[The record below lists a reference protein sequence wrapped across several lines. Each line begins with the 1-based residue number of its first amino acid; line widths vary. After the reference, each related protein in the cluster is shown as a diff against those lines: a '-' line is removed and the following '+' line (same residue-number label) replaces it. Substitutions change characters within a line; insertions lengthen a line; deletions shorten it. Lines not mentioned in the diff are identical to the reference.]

1 MGANDPIRTTTE
13 PGSDLLVSAV
23 TGSIG
28 LTLAD
33 RTGGGI
39 LANPIIASS
48 FIGKDRFL
56 GALGAKMV
64 DIAWGV
70 DKYVAATEGNA
81 FTVYDLASDAATVT
95 PTRRGFARTASD
107 MMRSFDTWGAL
118 DWAKFASES
127 TVSWQQSVVSMF
139 GGLASSI
146 TATGGNSGG
155 AATWAHIVA
164 AVRTLGIANV
174 PGPYVLLTRPKDWG
188 NVSADALALGGYIA
202 NDPETGMY
210 KSAVNPGF
218 KGVFLNG
225 DLWVYTTNELTASGG
240 DHLSMM
246 FGAGFMGWNA
256 HMPTP
261 SPATRPL
268 LWTPAFGVEI
278 DRQALE
284 SEDDIV
290 SSTHLGASIRQ
301 NAAGVQLPFLT

>member
-1 MGANDPIRTTTE
+1 MGANDAIETGTE
-13 PGSDLLVSAV
+13 PGSDLLVAAV
-23 TGSIG
+23 TGAIG

-33 RTGGGI
+33 RTAGGI
-39 LANPIIASS
+39 LGNEVISASY
-48 FIGKDRFL
+48 IGKEAFL

-81 FTVYDLASDAATVT
+81 FTVYDLASDASTVT
-95 PTRRGFARTASD
+95 PTRRGFARTISD
-107 MMRSFDTWGAL
+107 MMRSFDSWNEL
-118 DWAKFASES
+118 QWAQFGRES
-127 TVSWQQSVVSMF
+127 AIAWAQSVVAMF

-155 AATWAHIVA
+155 SATWAHVVA
-164 AVRTLGIANV
+164 ARNTLGVANV
-174 PGPYVLLTRPKDWG
+174 AGPYVFLTRPKDWG
-188 NVSADALALGGYIA
+188 NISTDALALGGA
-202 NDPETGMY
+202 VARSVETQSYLSGPH
-210 KSAVNPGF
+210 PGF
-218 KGVFLNG
+218 KGYYLNG
-225 DLWVYTTNELTASGG
+225 EVAVYTTSELTASGG

-246 FGAGFMGWNA
+246 FGHGFMGWNA

-261 SPATRPL
+261 SPATQTV

-278 DRQALE
+278 ERQALE
-284 SEDDIV
+284 SEDDVV